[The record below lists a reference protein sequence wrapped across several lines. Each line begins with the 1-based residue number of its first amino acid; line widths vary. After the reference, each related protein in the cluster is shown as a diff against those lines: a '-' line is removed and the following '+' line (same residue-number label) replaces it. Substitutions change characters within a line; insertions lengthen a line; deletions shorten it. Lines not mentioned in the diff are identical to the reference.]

1 VKVMRKK
8 IALKGALIS
17 LFFLSLLSAGLYFY
31 PCFYKTFFS
40 AQQGLY
46 TYRYPVEQN
55 AFSSYEKEFDKIK
68 NFYLDKIK
76 KDPHDAQDKAMLA
89 HYYLGAAREFSRDD
103 YFEEAAKF
111 ALASLKQRP
120 SKNFSAL
127 KVLAELALARHESK
141 RALKYG
147 FTLLKMDPL
156 SPEVYNILIKSYL
169 QSGELKEANR
179 FADNLIQLFPNE
191 NSFTLRAEVLSLQGR
206 TEEAW
211 VDYNQAFGL
220 EEENVAEAVRTR
232 NSFARFCI
240 SVGHLDL
247 AEKALKEA
255 LRINP
260 LSSRTLYEL
269 GELKLKTKELDD
281 ATAYFKLAFQESKQL
296 TTLYAQAQVAREK
309 GEMLYA
315 KNLVSKLEVIL
326 REQVRKNKRSVNAA
340 ALIRLLLERGNP
352 RDITEGLRLARA
364 QQARRL
370 DSESTLL
377 LAWAHEKNNNLLEAR
392 KGIREI
398 LSRNIKTPALFNRAS
413 SIEKKLKNS
422 RLADV
427 YSKKASLEISSDPLT
442 LDLTF

>member
-1 VKVMRKK
+1 MKVMKK
-8 IALKGALIS
+8 RITLKGALVS
-17 LFFLSLLSAGLYFY
+17 LFFLSLLSAGVY
-31 PCFYKTFFS
+31 FYKTFFS

-46 TYRYPVEQN
+46 TYRYPVEESE
-55 AFSSYEKEFDKIK
+55 FSSYEKEFDTIK

-76 KDPHDAQDKAMLA
+76 RDPHDAQDKAMLA
-89 HYYLGAAREFSRDD
+89 HYYLGAAKEFSRDD

-111 ALASLKQRP
+111 ALSSLKQRP

-156 SPEVYNILIKSYL
+156 TPEVYNILVKSYL
-169 QSGELKEANR
+169 LSGDLQESNR

-191 NSFTLRAEVLSLQGR
+191 NSFTLRAEVLALQGR

-211 VDYNQAFGL
+211 VDYNQAFAL
-220 EEENVAEAVRTR
+220 EDENVAEAVRTR
-232 NSFARFCI
+232 NSFARFCMGL
-240 SVGHLDL
+240 GHLDL
-247 AEKALKEA
+247 AEKVLKEA

-260 LSSRTLYEL
+260 KSSRTLYEL

-281 ATAYFKLAFQESKQL
+281 ATAYFKQAFQESKQL
-296 TTLYAQAQVAREK
+296 TSLYAQARVAREK
-309 GEMLYA
+309 GDRVYA
-315 KNLVSKLEVIL
+315 KNLVSQLELTL
-326 REQVRKNKRSVNAA
+326 RMQTRKNKRSVNVET
-340 ALIRLLLERGNP
+340 LIHLLLERGNP

-398 LSRNIKTPALFNRAS
+398 LSKNIRTPALFNRAS
-413 SIEKKLKNS
+413 SIEKKLKN
-422 RLADV
+422 RQLADV
-427 YSKKASLEISSDPLT
+427 YSKQAALEISSDAPT
-442 LDLTF
+442 FDLTF